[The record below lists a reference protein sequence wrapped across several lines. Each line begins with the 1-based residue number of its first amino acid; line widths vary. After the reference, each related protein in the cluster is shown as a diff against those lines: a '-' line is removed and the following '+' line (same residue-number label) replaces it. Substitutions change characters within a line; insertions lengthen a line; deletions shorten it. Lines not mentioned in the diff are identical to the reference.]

1 MQFEYDTTVLSV
13 TRVTVEGNQFCSVF
27 VGETPDPDKENDV
40 HGFSVRKIPADPVV
54 FDQLNDIRYGDI
66 KRKKLLM
73 RMKGAAQGKAQ
84 PHVIGVVPDSKP
96 ATNKPAAAGEK

>member
-13 TRVTVEGNQFCSVF
+13 TRVTVEGTQFCSVF

-40 HGFSVRKIPADPVV
+40 HGFSVRKIPSDPAV

-66 KRKKLLM
+66 KRKKLIM

-84 PHVIGVVPDSKP
+84 PHVVGVVPD
-96 ATNKPAAAGEK
+96 TKPAATASSKG

>member
-40 HGFSVRKIPADPVV
+40 HGFSVRKIPADPTV

-66 KRKKLLM
+66 KRKKLIM

-84 PHVIGVVPDSKP
+84 PHVIGVVPE
-96 ATNKPAAAGEK
+96 TKPAATANAKG